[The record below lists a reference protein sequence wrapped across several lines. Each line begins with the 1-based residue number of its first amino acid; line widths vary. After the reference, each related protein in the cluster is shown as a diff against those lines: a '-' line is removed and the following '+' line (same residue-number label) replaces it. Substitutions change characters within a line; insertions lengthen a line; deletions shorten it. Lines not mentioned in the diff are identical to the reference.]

1 MITFEQIK
9 NHPGTKIFMET
20 ADANLSALGYTEHG
34 IRHARIVAK
43 ITDHI
48 LEKLGYNRHSR
59 TLGAIAGYLHDI
71 GNTIN
76 RNDHGQSSAFLAY
89 DILKEL
95 SEESPP
101 GRPCARDR
109 SRQISSGKTDYK
121 DIALIISAIGNH
133 DEERGEPVNPISAA
147 VVIAD
152 KADVHSSRVRN
163 LKQLD
168 FDIHDRVNY
177 AVKKSRI
184 HVNTKKKTITLEL
197 SIDNKVSQVM
207 EYFEI
212 FMTRMMAC
220 QKAAKL
226 LGCEFKLVINNT
238 KLL

>member
-9 NHPGTKIFMET
+9 NHPGTKIFMEM

-34 IRHARIVAK
+34 IRHAKIVAK

-48 LEKLGYNRHSR
+48 LEKLGYNRHHR

-76 RNDHGQSSAFLAY
+76 RNDHGQSSSFLAY

-95 SEESPP
+95 
-101 GRPCARDR
+101 
-109 SRQISSGKTDYK
+109 KTDYK
-121 DIALIISAIGNH
+121 DIAWIISAIGNH

-152 KADVHSSRVRN
+152 KADVHSSRVRS

-184 HVNTKKKTITLEL
+184 HVNPKKKTITLEL
-197 SIDNKVSQVM
+197 SIDNRVSKVM

>member
-9 NHPGTKIFMET
+9 NHPGTKVFMEM

-34 IRHARIVAK
+34 LRHAKIVAK
-43 ITDHI
+43 ISDHI

-59 TLGAIAGYLHDI
+59 ILGAIAGYLHDI

-95 SEESPP
+95 K
-101 GRPCARDR
+101 A
-109 SRQISSGKTDYK
+109 DYK

-152 KADVHSSRVRN
+152 KADVHSSRVRSI
-163 LKQLD
+163 KELD

-184 HVNTKKKTITLEL
+184 HVNSKKKTITLEL
-197 SIDNKVSQVM
+197 SIDNRVSKVM

-226 LGCEFKLVINNT
+226 LGCEFKLIINNT

>member
-1 MITFEQIK
+1 MITLELVK
-9 NHPGTKIFMET
+9 SHPGTRIFMEM

-34 IRHARIVAK
+34 LRHAKIVAK

-48 LEKLGYNRHSR
+48 LERLGYNRHNR
-59 TLGAIAGYLHDI
+59 ILGAIAGYLHDI

-76 RNDHGQSSAFLAY
+76 RNDHGISSAFLAY

-95 SEESPP
+95 K
-101 GRPCARDR
+101 A
-109 SRQISSGKTDYK
+109 DYK

-147 VVIAD
+147 IVIAD
-152 KADVHSSRVRN
+152 KADVHSSRVRS
-163 LKQLD
+163 LKELN

-184 HVNTKKKTITLEL
+184 HVNSKKKTITLEL

>member
-1 MITFEQIK
+1 MITLEDVK
-9 NHPGTKIFMET
+9 NHPGTRIFMEM

-34 IRHARIVAK
+34 IRHAKIVAK

-48 LEKLGYNRHSR
+48 LTKLGYNHCKR

-95 SEESPP
+95 
-101 GRPCARDR
+101 
-109 SRQISSGKTDYK
+109 KVDYK
-121 DIALIISAIGNH
+121 DIAQIISAIGNH

-152 KADVHSSRVRN
+152 KADVHSSRVRS
-163 LKQLD
+163 LKELD

-184 HVNTKKKTITLEL
+184 HVNSKKKTITLEL
-197 SIDNKVSQVM
+197 SIDNRVSKVM

-212 FMTRMMAC
+212 FLTRMMAC

-226 LGCEFKLVINNT
+226 LGCEFKLVINKT

>member
-1 MITFEQIK
+1 MITFEQVK
-9 NHPGTKIFMET
+9 NHPGTRIFMEM

-34 IRHARIVAK
+34 IRHARIVAR

-48 LEKLGYNRHSR
+48 LEKLGYDRHSR
-59 TLGAIAGYLHDI
+59 ILGAIAGYLHDI

-76 RNDHGQSSAFLAY
+76 RNDHGISSAFLAY

-95 SEESPP
+95 K
-101 GRPCARDR
+101 A
-109 SRQISSGKTDYK
+109 DYK

-152 KADVHSSRVRN
+152 KADVHSSRVRSP
-163 LKQLD
+163 KELD

-197 SIDNKVSQVM
+197 SIDNRVSKVM

-212 FMTRMMAC
+212 FLTRMMAC

-226 LGCEFKLVINNT
+226 LGCEFKLVINKT